1 MASAKRLS
9 AFLDAH
15 PVVETAALMF
25 LAFLGGAALDALG
38 VPAGWLTGAM
48 ALVAAFG
55 LLRPWQGPS
64 EPVVQ
69 VGMLLS
75 GVIIGSAATPEAI
88 QSASRYPGSLL
99 LLMASLAATMFVTGA
114 LLVRFGGWSRLDAM
128 LAAAP
133 GALSAVMAVAREAT
147 PNLARIAIIQFFRLF
162 ILVAALPS
170 LLVMA
175 GVNASSPLPAAA
187 APPSWGD
194 AAIMLACGVGLALA
208 FRAVRVV
215 APAVLGGAVASMAL
229 HATDLVH
236 GALPA
241 PLAILAFLILGGMT
255 GARLGGLDRPSLR
268 ALLPL
273 ALAAFAASVAVAA
286 FLAWPA
292 AALAGV
298 SYPTAFIAFAPG
310 GLEAMALLALLLGL
324 DPLYVGAHHLVRFMA
339 VGFLLPVLV
348 RLLGQRDAG

>member
-1 MASAKRLS
+1 MAFVKRLP

-25 LAFLGGAALDALG
+25 LAFLGGAALNAWG

-48 ALVAAFG
+48 ALVAVFG

-64 EPVVQ
+64 DPVVQ

-88 QSASRYPGSLL
+88 QTASRYPGSLL
-99 LLMASLAATMFVTGA
+99 LLMGSLAATMFVTGA
-114 LLVRFGGWSRLDAM
+114 LLVRVGGWSRLDAM

-162 ILVAALPS
+162 ILVAAIPS

-175 GVNASSPLPAAA
+175 GVNASAPLPSL
-187 APPSWGD
+187 APPSWSD
-194 AAIMLACGVGLALA
+194 TAIMLACGAGLALA

-229 HATDLVH
+229 HATDMVH
-236 GALPA
+236 GALPS

-273 ALAAFAASVAVAA
+273 ALAAFVASVAVAA
-286 FLAWPA
+286 LLAWPA

-348 RLLGQRDAG
+348 RVLGQRDAR